1 MAQKNLKFNL
11 PSWRRMALL
20 FNAPLIPVL
29 LPAQQHTVDE
39 DVDEKAIIELSPFQ
53 VDVSED
59 RGYYVCPGVC
69 C

>member
-1 MAQKNLKFNL
+1 
-11 PSWRRMALL
+11 MALL